1 LVDAAG
7 LAQVIGWLVSS
18 RVGRWVGLAAIGAA
32 ALKLF
37 AFLVARNAKLKQR
50 LESAEAAN
58 ELQKD
63 MREAAGRTSTAKPD
77 VVERLRDADF

>member
-1 LVDAAG
+1 
-7 LAQVIGWLVSS
+7 VIGWLVSS

>member
-1 LVDAAG
+1 M
-7 LAQVIGWLVSS
+7 ISWLTGS

-37 AFLVARNAKLKQR
+37 AFMVERNAKLKER
-50 LESAEAAN
+50 LKGAEATN

-63 MREAAGRTSTAKPD
+63 MREAAARTSTAKPD
-77 VVERLRDADF
+77 VIERLRKSGF